1 MKLTTNL
8 TDLNKLESASA
19 RAKQLCIK
27 NECGLLDLIVLSIQ
41 VNADNNANKIK

>member
-8 TDLNKLESASA
+8 TELKELESASA
-19 RAKQLCIK
+19 RAKQLCLK
-27 NECGLLDLIVLSIQ
+27 HECGLLDLIVLSIQ

>member
-8 TDLNKLESASA
+8 TALNKLESASA

-41 VNADNNANKIK
+41 VNADNKKANK